1 MTLLL
6 QAAGNCY
13 ESRLAGNRI
22 QPRAIQSQAIQSK
35 AIQSKAIQAHA
46 GALKTAFD
54 PTLSMLDDI
63 GLDC

>member
-1 MTLLL
+1 MMTLLL

-22 QPRAIQSQAIQSK
+22 QPRAIQSK

>member
-1 MTLLL
+1 MMTLLL
-6 QAAGNCY
+6 HAAGNCY

-22 QPRAIQSQAIQSK
+22 QPRAIQSQAIQS
-35 AIQSKAIQAHA
+35 QAIQAHA

>member
-1 MTLLL
+1 MMTLLL

-22 QPRAIQSQAIQSK
+22 QPRAIQSQAIQS
-35 AIQSKAIQAHA
+35 QAIQAHA

>member
-1 MTLLL
+1 MMTLLL

-22 QPRAIQSQAIQSK
+22 QPR